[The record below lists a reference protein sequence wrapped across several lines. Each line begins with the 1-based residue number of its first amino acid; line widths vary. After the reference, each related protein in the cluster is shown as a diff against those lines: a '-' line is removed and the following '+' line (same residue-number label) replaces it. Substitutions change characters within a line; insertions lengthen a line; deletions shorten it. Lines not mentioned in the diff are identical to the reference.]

1 VMLRFLSRTLQLTRH
16 SFSPLGRQPCSAR
29 AKKPTLTLFTK
40 KPCCLC
46 DQAKKVLE
54 PYKRRIKPF
63 REKQL
68 PK

>member
-1 VMLRFLSRTLQLTRH
+1 
-16 SFSPLGRQPCSAR
+16 CSAR

-54 PYKRRIKPF
+54 PYKRRFILQ
-63 REKQL
+63 EVDITL
-68 PK
+68 SENLA